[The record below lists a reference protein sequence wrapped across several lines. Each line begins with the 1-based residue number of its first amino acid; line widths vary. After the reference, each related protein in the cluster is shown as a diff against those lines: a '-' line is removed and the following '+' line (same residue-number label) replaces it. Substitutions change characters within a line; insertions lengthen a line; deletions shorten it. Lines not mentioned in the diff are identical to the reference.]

1 MTTAQKIIKYVANA
15 FAIFLIVTII
25 SAIINGVFGI
35 FGFIDN
41 VNSKNN
47 QILDEII
54 TISDNLEEITT
65 LKLDVIG
72 TNLEIK
78 DGEKFEVKTNNSNI
92 KYSNQSG
99 NVKIEE
105 KGTKIWNYSKNSNSI
120 LSIYIPRD
128 MKQISEIKMNMG
140 AGMVTIENLNAEN
153 LSFDLGAGNVNIDNL
168 TVNNKAKINGGAG
181 NIDINYG
188 KIANLNCDLGV
199 GKTSIKADITGNSKI
214 DTGIGEL
221 NLYLTLAKENY
232 SLDVSKG
239 IGEIKIG
246 GSSVSDNTTIG
257 NGKNNIKIDGGIGKI
272 DIQFT

>member
-128 MKQISEIKMNMG
+128 M
-140 AGMVTIENLNAEN
+140 
-153 LSFDLGAGNVNIDNL
+153 
-168 TVNNKAKINGGAG
+168 
-181 NIDINYG
+181 
-188 KIANLNCDLGV
+188 
-199 GKTSIKADITGNSKI
+199 TSH
-214 DTGIGEL
+214 L
-221 NLYLTLAKENY
+221 
-232 SLDVSKG
+232 
-239 IGEIKIG
+239 
-246 GSSVSDNTTIG
+246 
-257 NGKNNIKIDGGIGKI
+257 
-272 DIQFT
+272 